1 MIYLLGLFLSSL
13 LKKQKFK
20 NPKQTNQK
28 SLHYSSLDTVA
39 KYMINVTEMKM
50 DPVKGN
56 VIGRVVLLQAVSWE
70 ISDCRIR
77 LQQRGE

>member
-1 MIYLLGLFLSSL
+1 MIYLLGPFLSSL

-20 NPKQTNQK
+20 NPKQTNQE
-28 SLHYSSLDTVA
+28 SLHYSSLGTVA
-39 KYMINVTEMKM
+39 KYMTNVTEMKM

-56 VIGRVVLLQAVSWE
+56 VIVRVVLLQAVSWE

-77 LQQRGE
+77 L